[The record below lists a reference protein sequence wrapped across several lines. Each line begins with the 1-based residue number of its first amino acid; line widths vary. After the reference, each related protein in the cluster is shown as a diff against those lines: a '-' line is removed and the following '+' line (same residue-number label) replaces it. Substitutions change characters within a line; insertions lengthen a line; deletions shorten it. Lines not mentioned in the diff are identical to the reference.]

1 MGYNSSLS
9 DAGDFFNLSNSVNS
23 IFDDETEND
32 SMHSG
37 ITSYRLRVSVSTHIG
52 KVRGNHE
59 DNFYLKGIYLHEYFR
74 NDFSATY
81 TIDNPEGMCFAVF
94 DGMGGAAYGEIASEI
109 AMQTLRKY
117 EKDLEDAENN
127 RTVDQLVSAYTK
139 EANNA
144 IVEMLREKQSLSGGT
159 TFAMLYFIGGQA
171 RIYYLGDSRIYLEQ
185 KSGIVCLTRDHTLA
199 NQKLDAGI
207 YTEKEAEISPDHHR
221 LTLYI
226 GSDKSE
232 VGLNADSRR
241 PIPIRHGNKFMICT
255 DGLSN
260 MCSDKEIHSLLSQDY
275 FNEAAILVQE
285 ALNNGGADNVT
296 CIVLEVLS
304 DEEN

>member
-1 MGYNSSLS
+1 MNNNSALSGADDILSFGDDVGSVFGDEIGY
-9 DAGDFFNLSNSVNS
+9 DMTHCV
-23 IFDDETEND
+23 IK
-32 SMHSG
+32 
-37 ITSYRLRVSVSTHIG
+37 SYHLRVSVSTHIG

-59 DNFYLKGIYLHEYFR
+59 DNFYLKGIYLHDYFR

-81 TIDNPEGMCFAVF
+81 TIDYPDGMCFAVF

-117 EKDLEDAENN
+117 EKELEGAENS
-127 RTVDQLVSAYTK
+127 RTVDQIVSAYTK

-144 IVEMLREKQSLSGGT
+144 VVEMLREKQSLSGGT
-159 TFAMLYFIGGQA
+159 TFAMIYFLGGQA
-171 RIYYLGDSRIYLEQ
+171 RIYYLGDSRIYLQ
-185 KSGIVCLTRDHTLA
+185 QRSGLVCLTRDHTLA

-207 YTEKEAEISPDHHR
+207 YTEKEARESLDHHR

-232 VGLNADSRR
+232 VGLNADSRM
-241 PIPIRHGNKFMICT
+241 PIPICPGNKFVLCT

-260 MCSDKEIHSLLSQDY
+260 MCSDKEIHELLSQNY

-285 ALNNGGADNVT
+285 ALNHGGADNIT
-296 CIVLEVLS
+296 CIVLEIIS
-304 DEEN
+304 DEQE